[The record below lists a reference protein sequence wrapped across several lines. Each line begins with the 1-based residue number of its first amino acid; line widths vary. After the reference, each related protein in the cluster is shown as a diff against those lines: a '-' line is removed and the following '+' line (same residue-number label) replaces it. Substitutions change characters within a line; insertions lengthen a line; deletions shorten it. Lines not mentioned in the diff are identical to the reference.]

1 MLGQVFDV
9 TKGSKHYG
17 VDGGYNFFS
26 GKDATKAFITG
37 DFTEEGLIEN
47 IDDFEPKQCAELNTW
62 IEFYHENY
70 KYIGRL
76 NGHFYDSEGNPTEA
90 LDRFHECTKEGNQE
104 KEAEEADRAKF
115 PPCNSRWSRTEGKQS
130 INMECFSS
138 CLFNCSGGWV
148 SCAPG
153 SGGIKREWG
162 GVPRQYFY
170 KKMKDPRCAC
180 IRDSGLNADGQDTG
194 NRGDLDNPLFKVYE
208 NCDPQAIEC
217 KISG

>member
-115 PPCNSRWSRTEGKQS
+115 PPCNSRWSRTEGKKKVLLIWNVFLVVYLIAQVAGYLVLLEVVAS
-130 INMECFSS
+130 NVNGVVCRGNIFT
-138 CLFNCSGGWV
+138 
-148 SCAPG
+148 
-153 SGGIKREWG
+153 KR
-162 GVPRQYFY
+162 
-170 KKMKDPRCAC
+170 
-180 IRDSGLNADGQDTG
+180 
-194 NRGDLDNPLFKVYE
+194 
-208 NCDPQAIEC
+208 
-217 KISG
+217 